1 MVILA
6 PQTAIGRGER
16 FGTWRWRRYRSTID
30 ILAIRGK
37 MLQAGQKSKVASRL
51 GGESLLL
58 TTRSNLSHGVG
69 NERLVARED
78 GATLE
83 FVGRVELGPLLA

>member
-1 MVILA
+1 MA

-58 TTRSNLSHGVG
+58 TTRSNLSQSVG
-69 NERLVARED
+69 NEGLVARED

-83 FVGRVELGPLLA
+83 LVGSVKLGPLLA

>member
-1 MVILA
+1 MA

-16 FGTWRWRRYRSTID
+16 FGAWRWRRYGSTID

-37 MLQAGQKSKVASRL
+37 MLQAGQKGEVASRL
-51 GGESLLL
+51 GGESLLS
-58 TTRSNLSHGVG
+58 TTGSNLSHGVG
-69 NERLVARED
+69 DEGLIAGED

-83 FVGRVELGPLLA
+83 LVGSVKLGPLLA

>member
-1 MVILA
+1 MA

-37 MLQAGQKSKVASRL
+37 MLQAGQKGEVASRL

-83 FVGRVELGPLLA
+83 LVGRVELGPLLA